1 MAVKPI
7 KIVFELDGDDI
18 EYFKKLFQKAQ
29 RSASKLDPDQVLSEG
44 KKLVKKIRNS
54 KRVPPFVLQAIEPLD
69 HLVHLLEDKDYEV
82 PDSVRK
88 EILATLA
95 YFSDPHDL
103 IPDSI
108 PGLGYLDDAIMTR
121 ILEQQFEAELWGYRK
136 FCTFRDRAEQRP
148 WTSAARARLPERLA
162 DERRKI
168 REQITE
174 RRTQR
179 KGRGL
184 FGLDW

>member
-1 MAVKPI
+1 MAAKPI
-7 KIVFELDGDDI
+7 KIVFELDEQDV

-29 RSASKLDPDQVLSEG
+29 RSASKLDPDKVLAEG
-44 KKLVKKIRNS
+44 KKLVKKIQSS

-69 HLVHLLEDKDYEV
+69 HLVKLLEDKDYEV
-82 PDSVRK
+82 PSDVRK

-95 YFSDPHDL
+95 YFSDPQDL

-121 ILEQQFEAELWGYRK
+121 ILEQQFEAELWGYKK
-136 FCTFRDRAEQRP
+136 FCNFRDRAEQRP
-148 WTSAARARLPERLA
+148 WTSTARARLPERLA
-162 DERRKI
+162 DEGRKI

-174 RRTQR
+174 RRTR